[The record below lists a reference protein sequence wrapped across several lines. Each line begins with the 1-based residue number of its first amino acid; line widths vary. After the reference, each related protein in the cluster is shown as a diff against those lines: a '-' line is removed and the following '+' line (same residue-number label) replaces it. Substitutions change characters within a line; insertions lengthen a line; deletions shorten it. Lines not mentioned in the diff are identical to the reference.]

1 MKKQGSRHMR
11 SVAGAATSDS
21 TRNKTV
27 SVQVLSF
34 TEAEEPRHAGPQQ
47 MQMQQQVP
55 FTLPAQLLK
64 TARRVCSLWLLNPL
78 PMGVSSRGNAESIL
92 AALVLGTLLCMEAQH
107 LMWAAV
113 LYGLSVHMKIYP
125 VTYALPIALSLRT
138 PEARSEKVKK
148 GRSWFMGFM
157 GSFLNRQLFLF
168 ASVAGGVFCLLT
180 ALFYYMYGWEFLH
193 ETYLYHLTRRD
204 IRHNFSPYFYM
215 LYLTTDCRW
224 SPWLGLAAF
233 LPQLVLLVVTSWAFH
248 SDLAFCCFLHTAIFV
263 SFNKVCTS
271 QYFLWYLCL
280 LPLVIPHLSMSLK
293 KGVGLLLLWFA
304 GQGVWLVPAYFLEFE
319 GYNTFLL
326 MWLAG
331 LLFLIINSSILIQI
345 ATESLAPLVLSSDV
359 SVEVRATVDGL
370 CPGAPI
376 GIAAVLRVRVVLHLD
391 GLHLGHQVAI
401 VALSVAVLV
410 LHQVHAVRVRVR
422 GNLDVPV
429 ELRDKQ
435 LAASAAVA
443 ARGKAVR
450 PPVLAGLVHAVRG
463 DVADTLARSEGAG
476 VWPQRPA
483 TSQAWANAFMGSHGG
498 LAVVEGLLLVV
509 VTLGA
514 VLEVV
519 FGERGPGGVVAPLGC
534 TRGGTGEEDRVCYVS
549 HSSTEGMPAEV
560 VPSLTV
566 RERNNMKRGV
576 GRREGRS

>member
-1 MKKQGSRHMR
+1 MERLITELTRKHVLLTASFAVRLALVAYGDYQDRTMAVKYTDIDYHVFTDAARFITEGQSPYNR
-11 SVAGAATSDS
+11 STYRYTPLLAWLLTP
-21 TRNKTV
+21 NIYV
-27 SVQVLSF
+27 SAVFGKILFIVCDVLS
-34 TEAEEPRHAGPQQ
+34 G
-47 MQMQQQVP
+47 
-55 FTLPAQLLK
+55 LLIYRILRLRGLSSE

-138 PEARSEKVKK
+138 PETRSEKVKK

-204 IRHNFSPYFYM
+204 IRHNFSPYFYL
-215 LYLTTDCRW
+215 LYLTTDSRW
-224 SPWLGLAAF
+224 SQWLGLAAF

-293 KGVGLLLLWFA
+293 QGVGLLLLWFA

-319 GYNTFLL
+319 GSNTFLL

-345 ATESLAPLVLSSDV
+345 
-359 SVEVRATVDGL
+359 
-370 CPGAPI
+370 
-376 GIAAVLRVRVVLHLD
+376 VVHYKPT
-391 GLHLGHQVAI
+391 Q
-401 VALSVAVLV
+401 
-410 LHQVHAVRVRVR
+410 
-422 GNLDVPV
+422 
-429 ELRDKQ
+429 
-435 LAASAAVA
+435 
-443 ARGKAVR
+443 
-450 PPVLAGLVHAVRG
+450 
-463 DVADTLARSEGAG
+463 T
-476 VWPQRPA
+476 PQR
-483 TSQAWANAFMGSHGG
+483 MK
-498 LAVVEGLLLVV
+498 VE
-509 VTLGA
+509 
-514 VLEVV
+514 
-519 FGERGPGGVVAPLGC
+519 
-534 TRGGTGEEDRVCYVS
+534 
-549 HSSTEGMPAEV
+549 
-560 VPSLTV
+560 
-566 RERNNMKRGV
+566 
-576 GRREGRS
+576 

>member
-1 MKKQGSRHMR
+1 MERLITELTRKHVLLTASFAVRLALVAYGDYQDRTMAVKYTDIDYHVFTDAARFITEGQSPYNR
-11 SVAGAATSDS
+11 STYRYTPLLAWLLTP
-21 TRNKTV
+21 NIYV
-27 SVQVLSF
+27 SAVFGKILFIVCDVLS
-34 TEAEEPRHAGPQQ
+34 G
-47 MQMQQQVP
+47 
-55 FTLPAQLLK
+55 LLIYRILRLRGLSSE

-138 PEARSEKVKK
+138 PETRSEKVKK

-204 IRHNFSPYFYM
+204 IRHNFSPYFYL
-215 LYLTTDCRW
+215 LYLTTDSRW
-224 SPWLGLAAF
+224 SQWLGLAAF

-280 LPLVIPHLSMSLK
+280 LPLVIPHLSMSRK
-293 KGVGLLLLWFA
+293 QGVGLLLLWFA

-319 GYNTFLL
+319 GSNTFLL

-345 ATESLAPLVLSSDV
+345 
-359 SVEVRATVDGL
+359 
-370 CPGAPI
+370 
-376 GIAAVLRVRVVLHLD
+376 VVHYKPT
-391 GLHLGHQVAI
+391 Q
-401 VALSVAVLV
+401 
-410 LHQVHAVRVRVR
+410 
-422 GNLDVPV
+422 
-429 ELRDKQ
+429 
-435 LAASAAVA
+435 
-443 ARGKAVR
+443 
-450 PPVLAGLVHAVRG
+450 
-463 DVADTLARSEGAG
+463 T
-476 VWPQRPA
+476 PQR
-483 TSQAWANAFMGSHGG
+483 MK
-498 LAVVEGLLLVV
+498 VE
-509 VTLGA
+509 
-514 VLEVV
+514 
-519 FGERGPGGVVAPLGC
+519 
-534 TRGGTGEEDRVCYVS
+534 
-549 HSSTEGMPAEV
+549 
-560 VPSLTV
+560 
-566 RERNNMKRGV
+566 
-576 GRREGRS
+576 